1 MTLRSDETE
10 ITIDYVL
17 VNNKYR
23 NSVKDVIVIPGEEIR
38 SQHLLLMDMVFK
50 KRVGGK
56 VKFRE
61 KFKLWRWREPKVK
74 EKFTEGVNNKC
85 DYNEDWCV
93 LKRLVCFYTEGKPR
107 HFDTWWW
114 NQDKDVAVCRK
125 RELYR
130 IWKQSRNEEDGRN
143 IVRQK
148 KMLRE

>member
-1 MTLRSDETE
+1 MFFEKTG
-10 ITIDYVL
+10 VL
-17 VNNKYR
+17 L
-23 NSVKDVIVIPGEEIR
+23 DVASE
-38 SQHLLLMDMVFK
+38 VF
-50 KRVGGK
+50 G
-56 VKFRE
+56 
-61 KFKLWRWREPKVK
+61 
-74 EKFTEGVNNKC
+74 
-85 DYNEDWCV
+85 
-93 LKRLVCFYTEGKPR
+93 YTEGKPR